1 MPNDNNSDNLM
12 LSSAGPAD
20 DNARTLPKAR
30 IDVEIIEQV
39 YYGKPCYVLK
49 DPATLRYYR
58 LRPPEYAIYK
68 MLDGSAN
75 VENILKM
82 LSRRFPQEQFD
93 AQAVMNFII
102 MLRGA
107 NLLHI
112 SSQDNT
118 DYLLKRK
125 QLMTRNLFQKLKT
138 EFLFFKIPLLDPDKL
153 LNYLR
158 SNIARI
164 IYRRTTAI
172 LIWLMLAGAL
182 VLLFSNI
189 DKLSQ
194 RQPLLS
200 WINLLYLAPSLFVIK
215 IIHEFGHGLTA
226 KHYDV
231 EVHEMGLLFLVFM
244 PCMYC
249 DVSDAWM
256 LSSKK
261 KRMWITAAG
270 IAVEI
275 ILAGLAT
282 YLWALT
288 VPGSVINQFALNMML
303 VASVNSILFNGN
315 PLLRYDGYYF
325 LMDLWEIPNLRQKG
339 SGYLYYLLQ
348 RFVLGIENASE
359 PIDVKGREFAVVSY
373 AVCSTIY
380 RWFIMIAI
388 ITMVWKFLDPYGWG
402 VIGGLMALGS
412 IYTSLFAP
420 IGKAFSFLNHHR
432 HHLHIRPVTT
442 AILATLVIAVIAGI
456 LLLPVQQSV
465 DTQCILRP
473 ANMQPIYVTQP
484 GFIGQDSI
492 VVRDGQYVQP
502 GQTLLTLSNEQLA
515 YEASDLKLRIEQLDI
530 ASRQARR
537 RQLDTREAQINAE
550 IESLQ
555 ARYAQAKRDLDKL
568 TIKAPAAGIIQWRA
582 AEPPARLKGRFLPL
596 QTEILALYTEGRF
609 EAVAAIN
616 NRDIELVEPHQSVKI
631 KLWALDN
638 RVICSSVENKPPTA
652 VIKMSSPAFSTV
664 FGGEVPTVPTAEV
677 EDALEPAQNT
687 YELVLPLDSDPAL
700 RDGMIGRAK
709 IIVTDKTLARAF
721 YLWLIRTL
729 QQDIRL

>member
-1 MPNDNNSDNLM
+1 M
-12 LSSAGPAD
+12 LSCAGPAD
-20 DNARTLPKAR
+20 DNTRTLPKAR

-49 DPATLRYYR
+49 DPTTLRYYR

-68 MLDGSAN
+68 MLDGTAN
-75 VENILKM
+75 VEGILRM
-82 LSRRFPQEQFD
+82 LGRRFPQEQFD

-107 NLLHI
+107 NLLCI

-125 QLMTRNLFQKLKT
+125 KLMTRNLFQKIKT
-138 EFLFFKIPLLDPDKL
+138 EFLFLKVPLLDPDKL

-158 SNIARI
+158 SNIAKI
-164 IYRRTTAI
+164 IFRRSTAI
-172 LIWLMLAGAL
+172 LVWLMLAGAL

-200 WINLLYLAPSLFVIK
+200 WINLLYLAPVLFVIK

-270 IAVEI
+270 IVVEF

-282 YLWALT
+282 YVWALT
-288 VPGSVINQFALNMML
+288 IPGSVINQFALNMML
-303 VASVNSILFNGN
+303 VASLNSVLFNGN

-339 SGYLYYLLQ
+339 AAYLNYLLQ
-348 RFVLGIENASE
+348 RFVLGIENAAE
-359 PIDVKGREFAVVSY
+359 PIDVRGREFAVVSY

-380 RWFIMIAI
+380 RWFIMVAI
-388 ITMVWKFLDPYGWG
+388 ITMIWTFLDPYGWG

-412 IYTSLFAP
+412 IYTALFAP
-420 IGKAFSFLNHHR
+420 VGKAIQFLAHHR
-432 HHLHIRPVTT
+432 HRLHIRPVTT
-442 AILATLVIAVIAGI
+442 AVLATLTVAVICGI
-456 LLLPVQQSV
+456 LLLPVEQTV

-484 GFIGQDSI
+484 GFIEHGSI
-492 VVRDGQYVQP
+492 AVHDGQSVQP
-502 GQTLLTLSNEQLA
+502 GQTLLTLSNEQLS
-515 YEASDLKLRIEQLDI
+515 YEVSDLKLRIEQLNI
-530 ASRQARR
+530 AAHKARSQ
-537 RQLDTREAQINAE
+537 QLGTHEAQITAE

-555 ARYAQAKRDLDKL
+555 ARYAQAQRDLDKL

-582 AEPPARLKGRFLPL
+582 AEPPDRLTGRYLPL
-596 QTEILALYTEGRF
+596 QAEVLALYTQGHF

-616 NRDIELVEPHQSVKI
+616 NRDIELVEPDQPVEI
-631 KLWALDN
+631 KLWAMDN
-638 RVICSSVENKPPTA
+638 RVIRSSVKSKPPTA

-664 FGGEVPTVPTAEV
+664 FGGEVPTVPTAEAA
-677 EDALEPAQNT
+677 DALEPAQNT
-687 YELVLPLDSDPAL
+687 YELVLPLDSDAAL
-700 RDGMIGRAK
+700 RDGMIGRAR
-709 IIVTDKTLARAF
+709 IIVTDKTLASAF